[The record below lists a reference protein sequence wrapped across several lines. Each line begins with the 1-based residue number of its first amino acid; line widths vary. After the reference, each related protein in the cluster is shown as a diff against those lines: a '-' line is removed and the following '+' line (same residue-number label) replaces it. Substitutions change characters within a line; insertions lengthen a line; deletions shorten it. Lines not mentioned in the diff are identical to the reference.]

1 MQRKNMLLLVDV
13 FVFHVLYIENG
24 QARPKQNNMIISKI
38 FTSIFSFFSE
48 RKNHPERSDL
58 LD

>member
-1 MQRKNMLLLVDV
+1 MLLLVDV